1 MDRSPLFFS
10 SVYSGIFILMAL
22 SNAVIPIMP
31 ALESELYIQALIFSA
46 YFFGAM
52 ITTFPAGLISDRIG
66 QIPVIITGLALTTIT
81 GSFLLLASDSLMF
94 IFLRFLE
101 GIGAGLF
108 VAASLSWINY
118 QADHARL
125 SGYFMATMNL
135 GLLAG
140 LIAGGWITELTR
152 DLSHGILV
160 FTILSAIPLGAVCI
174 SFLSKNRTQDQE
186 KRVGVEPGFGT
197 LMYDAGGMI
206 LRQAPLW
213 YSVIILLGITGFVQA
228 FFPELSGLSS
238 SEIGTALACM
248 NLATIITSL
257 LAPRLR
263 VEPVLLIRI
272 SAIMMGFL
280 ALVFVQVPILVF
292 LMGGLAGLIMVSQVN
307 YLAAAEEHQGVAM
320 GLFSTSSYAG
330 MTLIPFIGGQITSI
344 SSFITASVF
353 ISLLAL
359 ICVITIGRCKCR
371 GFILPGPDDGRQ

>member
-1 MDRSPLFFS
+1 MIRSRLFIS
-10 SVYSGIFILMAL
+10 SIYSGIFILMAL
-22 SNAVIPIMP
+22 SNAIIPIMP
-31 ALESELYIQALIFSA
+31 ALENELHVQALIFSA

-52 ITTFPAGLISDRIG
+52 LITFPAGLVSDRVG
-66 QIPVIITGLALTTIT
+66 QIPVIITGLLLTSIT
-81 GSFLLLASDSLMF
+81 GSFLLLTSDSLM
-94 IFLRFLE
+94 IILLRLFE

-118 QADHARL
+118 QASHVRL

-140 LIAGGWITELTR
+140 LMAGGWLTELTH
-152 DLSHGILV
+152 DLSHGILI
-160 FTILSAIPLGAVCI
+160 FTLLSFIPLGMGCI
-174 SFLSKNRTQDQE
+174 FVFQKNRNHTEMRRTSEDTDL
-186 KRVGVEPGFGT
+186 RI
-197 LMYDAGGMI
+197 LIHDAGGMI

-238 SEIGTALACM
+238 AEIGTALACM

-263 VEPVLLIRI
+263 FEPVLMIRI
-272 SAIMMGFL
+272 SSIMMGVL
-280 ALVFVQVPILVF
+280 ALVFVQIHISVF
-292 LMGGLAGLIMVSQVN
+292 LIGGLAGLIMVSQIN

-330 MTLIPFIGGQITSI
+330 MTLIPSIGGQITSI
-344 SSFITASVF
+344 SSFMTASVF
-353 ISLLAL
+353 ICMLAL
-359 ICVITIGRCKCR
+359 ICVIIIGRCRCR
-371 GFILPGPDDGRQ
+371 GFILPGLDDGR

>member
-1 MDRSPLFFS
+1 MIRSRLFIS
-10 SVYSGIFILMAL
+10 SIYSGIFILMAL
-22 SNAVIPIMP
+22 SNAIIPIMP
-31 ALESELYIQALIFSA
+31 ALENELHVQALIFSA

-52 ITTFPAGLISDRIG
+52 LITFPAGLVSDRVG
-66 QIPVIITGLALTTIT
+66 QIPVIITGLLLTSIT
-81 GSFLLLASDSLMF
+81 GSFLLLTSDSLM
-94 IFLRFLE
+94 IILLRLFE

-118 QADHARL
+118 QASHVRL

-140 LIAGGWITELTR
+140 LMAGGWLTELTH
-152 DLSHGILV
+152 DLSHGILI
-160 FTILSAIPLGAVCI
+160 FTLLSFIPLGMGCI
-174 SFLSKNRTQDQE
+174 FVFQKNRNHTEMRRTSEDTDL
-186 KRVGVEPGFGT
+186 RI
-197 LMYDAGGMI
+197 LIHDAGGMI

-238 SEIGTALACM
+238 AEIGTALACM

-263 VEPVLLIRI
+263 FEPVLMIRI
-272 SAIMMGFL
+272 SSIMMGVL
-280 ALVFVQVPILVF
+280 ALVFVQIHISVF
-292 LMGGLAGLIMVSQVN
+292 LIGGLAGLIMVSQIN

-330 MTLIPFIGGQITSI
+330 MTLIPSIGGQITSI
-344 SSFITASVF
+344 SSFMTASVF
-353 ISLLAL
+353 ICMLAL
-359 ICVITIGRCKCR
+359 ICVIIIGRCRCR
-371 GFILPGPDDGRQ
+371 GFILSGLDDGR

>member
-1 MDRSPLFFS
+1 MIRSRLFIS
-10 SVYSGIFILMAL
+10 SIYSGIFILMAL
-22 SNAVIPIMP
+22 SNAIIPIMP
-31 ALESELYIQALIFSA
+31 ALENELHVQALIFSA

-52 ITTFPAGLISDRIG
+52 LITFPAGLVSDRVG
-66 QIPVIITGLALTTIT
+66 QIPVIITGLLLTSIT
-81 GSFLLLASDSLMF
+81 GSFLLLTTDSLM
-94 IFLRFLE
+94 IILLRFFE

-118 QADHARL
+118 QASHVRL

-140 LIAGGWITELTR
+140 LMAGGWLTELTH
-152 DLSHGILV
+152 DLSHGILI
-160 FTILSAIPLGAVCI
+160 FTLLSFIPLGMGCI
-174 SFLSKNRTQDQE
+174 FVFLKNRNRTEMRWTSEDSDLQ
-186 KRVGVEPGFGT
+186 T
-197 LMYDAGGMI
+197 LIHDAGGMI

-263 VEPVLLIRI
+263 FEPVLMIRI
-272 SAIMMGFL
+272 SAIMMGVL
-280 ALVFVQVPILVF
+280 ALVFVQIHISVF
-292 LMGGLAGLIMVSQVN
+292 LIGGLAGLIMVSQIN

-330 MTLIPFIGGQITSI
+330 MTLIPSIGGQITSI
-344 SSFITASVF
+344 SSFMTASVF
-353 ISLLAL
+353 ICMLAL
-359 ICVITIGRCKCR
+359 ICVIIIGRCRCR
-371 GFILPGPDDGRQ
+371 GFILSGLDDGR